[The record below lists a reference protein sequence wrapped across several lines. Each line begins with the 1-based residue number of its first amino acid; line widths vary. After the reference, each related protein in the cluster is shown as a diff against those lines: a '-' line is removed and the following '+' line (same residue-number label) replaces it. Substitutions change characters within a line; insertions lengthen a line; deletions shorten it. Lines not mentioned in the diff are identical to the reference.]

1 MRGRIVLAAAVAL
14 MCASA
19 PLLPPFT
26 LTLLTEALIFGLFA
40 MSLDLMVGYTRL
52 YSFGHAAAYG
62 LGAYS
67 TALILTHF
75 GWPLPIGIL
84 TGVVVSTL
92 IAVPIAWICT
102 RSTGVS
108 FAMLTLAFAQLGYAM
123 LYRFKEFTGGSDGIG
138 GIPRPVGPFGID
150 FFQGKLGYFY
160 MVVFCLV
167 TSFALCTVLVT
178 SPFGAVLA
186 GIRENEAKMRALG
199 YNTRAYKIA
208 VVVVAYGLGSLAG
221 ALYTAFAGFVAPE
234 LFFWLVSGRVLIM
247 VVVGGAGTLIG
258 PIIGG
263 VFFVVLEHQLSEV
276 TELWPLAFGAIFI
289 AFVMLAPE
297 GIWGLLSRFQMSDV
311 RDQKPDF
318 RDQTSDIRN
327 PTSENHVAS

>member
-1 MRGRIVLAAAVAL
+1 MRGRIVLAVIVAL
-14 MCASA
+14 ICATA
-19 PLLPPFT
+19 PIMPAFT
-26 LTLLTEALIFGLFA
+26 LTLVTEALIFGLFA

-67 TALILTHF
+67 TALILLHF
-75 GWPLPIGIL
+75 GLPLPIGIL
-84 TGVVVSTL
+84 AGVAVSVV
-92 IAVPIAWICT
+92 IAVPIAWVCT

-138 GIPRPVGPFGID
+138 GIPRPAGPFGLD
-150 FFQGKLGYFY
+150 FFQGKVGYFY
-160 MVVFCLV
+160 VVMFCLAA
-167 TSFALCTVLVT
+167 SFVLCSVLVT

-186 GIRENEAKMRALG
+186 GIRENEAKTRALG

-263 VFFVVLEHQLSEV
+263 VFFVMLEHQLSEV
-276 TELWPLAFGAIFI
+276 TELWPLAFGALFI
-289 AFVMLAPE
+289 AFVLLAPE
-297 GIWGLLSRFQMSDV
+297 GIWGLV
-311 RDQKPDF
+311 RKYARREPSA
-318 RDQTSDIRN
+318 RGEMEA
-327 PTSENHVAS
+327 PGAAA

>member
-1 MRGRIVLAAAVAL
+1 MRGRTVLAAAVAL

-26 LTLLTEALIFGLFA
+26 LTLLTEGLIFGLFA

-84 TGVVVSTL
+84 AGVVVSTL

-160 MVVFCLV
+160 VVVFCLV
-167 TSFALCTVLVT
+167 ASFALCTVLVT